1 MRTKAEVQQQ
11 LRMMEEQEKQIWAN
25 LNYLLGQKSV
35 LQTILTEMPDDP
47 PVELPDNS
55 GLPEEFRLNKD
66 PNMDTDHCEV
76 VPDLP
81 PGVLPMVLPGGKKGK

>member
-35 LQTILTEMPDDP
+35 LQTILAEMPDDP
-47 PVELPDNS
+47 EPEVVQPPTVPMLAVVPK
-55 GLPEEFRLNKD
+55 PEETQGN
-66 PNMDTDHCEV
+66 
-76 VPDLP
+76 
-81 PGVLPMVLPGGKKGK
+81 